1 MIKRKHIDKDS
12 RDTFLITSIHSSNV
26 ADRVIGII
34 PVKSELVSVREVH
47 STAASTTSV
56 LTIERL
62 QGTEAVG
69 SGDSV
74 VDGTIDLE
82 GTANTVQTGTIVT
95 ASDIHVFEA
104 GNRVGVDVGTT
115 TALANMVVSCYFRP
129 IDS

>member
-82 GTANTVQTGTIVT
+82 GTANTVQTGAIVT

>member
-1 MIKRKHIDKDS
+1 MIKRRHIDKDS

-26 ADRVIGII
+26 ADRVIGVI
-34 PVKSELVSVREVH
+34 PVKSELVSVREAH

-62 QGTEAVG
+62 QGTEASG
-69 SGDSV
+69 SGDAV
-74 VDGTIDLE
+74 VDDTIDLE

-95 ASDIHVFEA
+95 AADIHIFEA
-104 GNRVGVDVGTT
+104 GDRVGVDVGTT
-115 TALANMVVSCYFRP
+115 TALVNMVVSCYFRP